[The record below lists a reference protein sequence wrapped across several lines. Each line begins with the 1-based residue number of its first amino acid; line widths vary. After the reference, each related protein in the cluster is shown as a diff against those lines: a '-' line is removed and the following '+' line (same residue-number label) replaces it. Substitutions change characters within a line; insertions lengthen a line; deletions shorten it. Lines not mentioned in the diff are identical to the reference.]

1 MKRKDLRHDPYIIA
15 VAKQIPRLLQLGSGE
30 GVGLR
35 TTRIRRWGPCRIL
48 RARRDVS

>member
-1 MKRKDLRHDPYIIA
+1 MKKKDLRHAPYINP
-15 VAKQIPRLLQLGSGE
+15 VAEQIPRLFQLGSGE

-48 RARRDVS
+48 RALRDVS